1 MENLSN
7 KISLMKSTINKI
19 KNELTSIQNVLH
31 FLLIE
36 IEKLNAS
43 ILNKK

>member
-19 KNELTSIQNVLH
+19 KNELTSIQNVLD
-31 FLLIE
+31 FI
-36 IEKLNAS
+36 N
-43 ILNKK
+43 

>member
-19 KNELTSIQNVLH
+19 KNELTSIQNVLD
-31 FLLIE
+31 FINRNR
-36 IEKLNAS
+36 KTQCVS
-43 ILNKK
+43 PQ

>member
-19 KNELTSIQNVLH
+19 KNELTSIKNVLH

-36 IEKLNAS
+36 IEKLNKS
-43 ILNKK
+43 VLNKK